1 MSFKASWQLNQWNHS
16 LRSRIKFAN
25 ELSRLGFCESFG
37 NAEAPIL
44 EEDRFCCRGGS
55 QTDPQ
60 RLSDPGGFV
69 ARP

>member
-1 MSFKASWQLNQWNHS
+1 MSRVILFALVSNS
-16 LRSRIKFAN
+16 LMSSLAWD
-25 ELSRLGFCESFG
+25 FCESFG

>member
-1 MSFKASWQLNQWNHS
+1 MSGIILFALASNS
-16 LRSRIKFAN
+16 L
-25 ELSRLGFCESFG
+25 LSSLAWDFCESFR
-37 NAEAPIL
+37 NAEAPII
-44 EEDRFCCRGGS
+44 EEGRFCCKEGS